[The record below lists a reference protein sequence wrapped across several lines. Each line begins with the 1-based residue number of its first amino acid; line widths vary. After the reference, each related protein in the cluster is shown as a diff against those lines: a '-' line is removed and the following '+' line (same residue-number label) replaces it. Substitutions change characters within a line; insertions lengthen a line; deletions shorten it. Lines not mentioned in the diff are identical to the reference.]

1 MTHGGH
7 DDSSC
12 IFLLCG
18 ASFLLNI
25 DAQMSFT
32 CLTSTL
38 TCQLSATKSIT
49 TDQNISPEISN
60 FLTISQKDTIKC
72 KNIYLMKQTIIER
85 YQTSMK

>member
-1 MTHGGH
+1 MTVHAFPF
-7 DDSSC
+7 C
-12 IFLLCG
+12 V
-18 ASFLLNI
+18 ARVFLLNI